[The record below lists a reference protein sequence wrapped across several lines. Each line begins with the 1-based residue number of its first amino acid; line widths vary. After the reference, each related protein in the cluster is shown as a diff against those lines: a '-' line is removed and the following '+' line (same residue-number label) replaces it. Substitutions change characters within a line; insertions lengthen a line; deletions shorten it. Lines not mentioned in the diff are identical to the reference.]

1 MAQWY
6 MQLVFK
12 GDTLLGEGL
21 TDFTLV
27 EGVASSNPST
37 GSPLHLPPAGGSVGD
52 FAGQAPSTGSGQAP
66 SARVSVNGGER
77 YTTVI
82 VSGYALYGRLRGY
95 YSLGI
100 AHLLVD
106 PVSGK
111 AHYLSEQSALHTEPV
126 VSLTSVQRAAIREW
140 LIGLS
145 STAWENST
153 DTFRRSLDAERET

>member
-21 TDFTLV
+21 TDFAQV
-27 EGVASSNPST
+27 EGVASS
-37 GSPLHLPPAGGSVGD
+37 
-52 FAGQAPSTGSGQAP
+52 
-66 SARVSVNGGER
+66 NGGER

-82 VSGYALYGRLRGY
+82 VSGYALYGKLRGY

-100 AHLLVD
+100 AHLLAD
-106 PVSGK
+106 PISGK
-111 AHYLSEQSALHTEPV
+111 AHYLSEQSALHKEPV
-126 VSLTSVQRAAIREW
+126 VSLTSAQRAAIREW

-153 DTFRRSLDAERET
+153 DTFRRSLDAEREA

>member
-6 MQLVFK
+6 AQLVFK

-21 TDFTLV
+21 TDFAQI
-27 EGVASSNPST
+27 EGVASP
-37 GSPLHLPPAGGSVGD
+37 
-52 FAGQAPSTGSGQAP
+52 
-66 SARVSVNGGER
+66 NGGER

-82 VSGYALYGRLRGY
+82 VSGYALYGQLRGY
-95 YSLGI
+95 YALGV
-100 AHLLVD
+100 AHLSVD
-106 PVSGK
+106 PANGQ
-111 AHYLSEQSALHTEPV
+111 AHYLSEQSALHAEPV
-126 VSLTSVQRAAIREW
+126 VSLTSAQRAVIREW

>member
-21 TDFTLV
+21 TDFALV

-37 GSPLHLPPAGGSVGD
+37 GSPLPSVGD
-52 FAGQAPSTGSGQAP
+52 FAGQAASTAL
-66 SARVSVNGGER
+66 SVNGGER

-100 AHLLVD
+100 AHLLAD
-106 PVSGK
+106 PISGK

-126 VSLTSVQRAAIREW
+126 DSLTPAQRAAIREW
-140 LIGLS
+140 LIGLNS
-145 STAWENST
+145 AAWENST

>member
-6 MQLVFK
+6 MQFVFK
-12 GDTLLGEGL
+12 GDILLGEGL
-21 TDFTLV
+21 TDFAQV
-27 EGVASSNPST
+27 EGVASPNPST

-52 FAGQAPSTGSGQAP
+52 FAGQAPST
-66 SARVSVNGGER
+66 RVSVNGGER

-126 VSLTSVQRAAIREW
+126 VSLTSAQRAAIREW
-140 LIGLS
+140 LISLS

-153 DTFRRSLDAERET
+153 DIFRRSLDAERET